1 MRRDGTVR
9 CFFFGCGS
17 SEGFDLCFDRTGT
30 AVVVQ
35 VVARG
40 KSGAGSLGTGI
51 DGGQAAEVG
60 FRAVNPI
67 TQGRVALII
76 AWTAG
81 NVKWPKV
88 RFWVQYH
95 MGGNATMRCHCR
107 CCEKSQAKGTNV

>member
-1 MRRDGTVR
+1 MTVR

-40 KSGAGSLGTGI
+40 KSDAGSLGTGI

-60 FRAVNPI
+60 FRAVNPKGGWPSSSR
-67 TQGRVALII
+67 GRLVMLSGRRCGSGFNTI
-76 AWTAG
+76 
-81 NVKWPKV
+81 
-88 RFWVQYH
+88 WV
-95 MGGNATMRCHCR
+95 
-107 CCEKSQAKGTNV
+107 GTPP